1 MTKTEIKQLYKSLL
15 KEDMK
20 NSKETIENSEIPKD
34 VQKAPFSDEKKF
46 LDKIMKMSNLEI
58 LKTYDSIISEYLNI
72 QSVLGDLSNGIY
84 PSLINFKYYTS
95 HRHEDANVFAESFI
109 NDIKHQYDERF
120 DRYKSELKK
129 KISKFLMDQKN
140 LLDILFSP
148 PRNNKKEYIN
158 LINELIE
165 NHKLMNKSKNDNEE
179 PMFGGLIPLS
189 VMKDVCFDEIKCTGK
204 LSSEFILEMSKSLK
218 NITKKKLAAK
228 ILAKKPTFNSIIQE
242 SQENKIIRSSNKTL
256 RYILEIVKSNP
267 AIRELAEKL
276 GRSGGDNSKNKK
288 KIKAS
293 QNTWTE
299 KSAYKGQI
307 IGLKLS
313 DNISSVINSELA
325 LYKSPATK
333 KLFMQKYS
341 QKQLLSYSYKLKQK
355 NPNITEKG
363 KKEVPPSSKGP
374 ILVCVDTSSSM
385 THSLNIVKSLV
396 LYLAN
401 IVRKEKRRCYIL
413 SFDCDYDIYDIGYN
427 NKKSHH
433 KKLQHFLKIQANGET
448 DATLALEKALS
459 LLSENNWK
467 EADVLTIS
475 DFEMHNLSSKLEA
488 NIKTQ
493 QSKNTKFYGL
503 LMQNDAYNYS
513 ANRNVWKLFDENYFL
528 KDWVKLEKLHF

>member
-1 MTKTEIKQLYKSLL
+1 MFYYIK
-15 KEDMK
+15 
-20 NSKETIENSEIPKD
+20 
-34 VQKAPFSDEKKF
+34 V
-46 LDKIMKMSNLEI
+46 
-58 LKTYDSIISEYLNI
+58 
-72 QSVLGDLSNGIY
+72 IY
-84 PSLINFKYYTS
+84 RK
-95 HRHEDANVFAESFI
+95 
-109 NDIKHQYDERF
+109 Q
-120 DRYKSELKK
+120 
-129 KISKFLMDQKN
+129 
-140 LLDILFSP
+140 
-148 PRNNKKEYIN
+148 
-158 LINELIE
+158 
-165 NHKLMNKSKNDNEE
+165 
-179 PMFGGLIPLS
+179 
-189 VMKDVCFDEIKCTGK
+189 
-204 LSSEFILEMSKSLK
+204 
-218 NITKKKLAAK
+218 
-228 ILAKKPTFNSIIQE
+228 
-242 SQENKIIRSSNKTL
+242 
-256 RYILEIVKSNP
+256 
-267 AIRELAEKL
+267 
-276 GRSGGDNSKNKK
+276 KNKK

-299 KSAYKGQI
+299 KSTYKGQI

-385 THSLNIVKSLV
+385 THSLNIVKSVV

-433 KKLQHFLKIQANGET
+433 KKLQHFLKIQANGGT

-475 DFEMHNLSSKLEA
+475 DFKMHNLSSKLEA